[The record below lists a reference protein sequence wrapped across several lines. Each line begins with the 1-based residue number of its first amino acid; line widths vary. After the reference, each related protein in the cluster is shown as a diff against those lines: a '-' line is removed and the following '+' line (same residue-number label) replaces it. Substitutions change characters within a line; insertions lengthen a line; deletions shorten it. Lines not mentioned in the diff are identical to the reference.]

1 MRLLDRLLELLYPP
15 RCIFCRRFLEH
26 GGPRGGPDVCP
37 ACRRILPWTSMCGRQ
52 KRRGLSVCVSPLYY
66 EGPVKDCI
74 HRYKFYGAAAYAAP
88 CAALMEEC
96 VRASVAGQFDAVSW
110 APLSRRRLRSR
121 GYDQARLLA
130 GELARRLD
138 MPLIST
144 LEKVRNTA
152 PQSLS
157 GGAGKRFENIS
168 GAYRAVGDA
177 AAGRRI
183 LLVDDVITTGATL
196 SECAVAL
203 RQAGAKDVLGC
214 TFARAHG

>member
-1 MRLLDRLLELLYPP
+1 MKLLNRLLELLYPP
-15 RCIFCRRFLEH
+15 RCIFCRRFLEK

-37 ACRRILPWTSMCGRQ
+37 TCRRNLPWTSMCGRQ
-52 KRRGLSVCVSPLYY
+52 KRKGLSVCVSPLYY
-66 EGPVKDCI
+66 EGSVKDCI

-88 CAALMEEC
+88 CAELMEEC
-96 VRASVAGQFDAVSW
+96 IRESLSGQFDIISW
-110 APLSRRRLRSR
+110 APLSRQRLRRR

-130 GELARRLD
+130 EELAQRLD
-138 MPLIST
+138 VPLVST
-144 LEKVRNTA
+144 LEKVRNVA
-152 PQSLS
+152 PQSQS
-157 GGAGKRFENIS
+157 GGAKKRYENIS
-168 GAYRAVGDA
+168 GAYQPVGTA

-196 SECAVAL
+196 SECAVTL